1 MRRSKWL
8 GFVAT
13 AFCALMLG
21 AGTGVATQSHDS
33 HRPADGASQ
42 YGKVDNGTAQHA
54 ASSAATKQE
63 NKNIPFSFFAVGSNN
78 GKVDQYNQADTTS
91 KAENSNQT
99 SQDLNQDQNAK
110 FEGRDHRDCGCRD
123 SGRNDGNSWNN
134 GKDNSWN
141 NGKDS
146 SKDNSWGNGNESR
159 GGQCGCGEQG
169 RGDKG
174 QGSNGASQQGTVDN
188 WTKQQADSS
197 AKTEQTN
204 VNAPISIF
212 SVGSNNGKVDQYNQ
226 ADTRSKSENGNDT
239 NQQADQ
245 HQHASGKD
253 GCGADGKSASQ
264 NGSVSNS
271 TDQSAQSS
279 AKTKQV
285 NVNAPISLFSV
296 GSNNGDV
303 HQGNDANTASSSSN
317 WNSTG
322 QSAGQTQN
330 T

>member
-21 AGTGVATQSHDS
+21 AGTGVATQSHND

-42 YGKVDNGTAQHA
+42 YGKVDNGTEQHA
-54 ASSAATKQE
+54 DSSAETKQE
-63 NKNIPFSFFAVGSNN
+63 NKNTPFALFAVGSNN
-78 GKVDQYNQADTTS
+78 GKVDQFNQADTKS
-91 KAENSNQT
+91 KSENSNQT

-123 SGRNDGNSWNN
+123 KGQGDNN
-134 GKDNSWN
+134 GD
-141 NGKDS
+141 
-146 SKDNSWGNGNESR
+146 SWGNGNESR
-159 GGQCGCGEQG
+159 GGQCGCDHKG

-174 QGSNGASQQGTVDN
+174 QDSNGASQQGTVDN
-188 WTKQQADSS
+188 WTKQHADSS

-226 ADTRSKSENGNDT
+226 ADTRSKSENGNET

-245 HQHASGKD
+245 QQNVSGKD
-253 GCGADGKSASQ
+253 GHGADGGQSASQ
-264 NGSVSNS
+264 KGSVSNS
-271 TDQSAQSS
+271 TGQDATSY

-285 NVNAPISLFSV
+285 NVNAPISVFSV

-303 HQGNDANTASSSSN
+303 HQGNNANTASSSSN
-317 WNSTG
+317 WNGTD
-322 QSAGQTQN
+322 QSASQSQN

>member
-33 HRPADGASQ
+33 HRPADGTSQ
-42 YGKVDNGTAQHA
+42 YGKVDNGTEQHA
-54 ASSAATKQE
+54 DSSARTKQE

-78 GKVDQYNQADTTS
+78 GNVDQYNQADTKS

-99 SQDLNQDQNAK
+99 SQDLHQDQNAT
-110 FEGRDHRDCGCRD
+110 FEGRDRRDCGCHD
-123 SGRNDGNSWNN
+123 SGRNDGNSWSN
-134 GKDNSWN
+134 GKDNSW
-141 NGKDS
+141 
-146 SKDNSWGNGNESR
+146 GNDNESR
-159 GGQCGCGEQG
+159 GGQCGGGESG

-174 QGSNGASQQGTVDN
+174 QDSNGASQQGTVDN
-188 WTKQQADSS
+188 WTSQQADSS

-212 SVGSNNGKVDQYNQ
+212 SVGSNNGKVDQHNQ

-245 HQHASGKD
+245 SQNASGT
-253 GCGADGKSASQ
+253 GGHGADGRSASQ
-264 NGSVSNS
+264 KGSVSNS
-271 TDQSAQSS
+271 TDQDAQSY

-303 HQGNDANTASSSSN
+303 HQGNDANTSSSSSN

-322 QSAGQTQN
+322 QSASQTQN